1 MVQEQIEAVNDWA
14 TNLEIRSYEMDTRLA
29 KAQQVLVEMT
39 NKLTILFERD
49 QPDAGLKR
57 QVDELTAATT
67 ELQIK
72 ANDLSASANVEAV
85 ATQVAAAER
94 SVLDLEN
101 SVQEWIGNLDQARTN
116 ATNELRDFMVY
127 RIDTAEDRID
137 RRLADIEASGA
148 GNERLE
154 AIERAVGEADDRARD
169 AYAFSE
175 NLRLLQTDL
184 VQAIR
189 GEMASQAEQ
198 IDRHS
203 KAIEQSSASATAHS
217 PDQLAGVNARV
228 DEVTRGLRH
237 LNDVQQRH
245 GTIESKLTEA
255 LTSTNAALNQARQ
268 DVASLQSGLSAA
280 LGRIDQLES
289 QIAAGQQQS

>member
-1 MVQEQIEAVNDWA
+1 
-14 TNLEIRSYEMDTRLA
+14 
-29 KAQQVLVEMT
+29 
-39 NKLTILFERD
+39 
-49 QPDAGLKR
+49 
-57 QVDELTAATT
+57 
-67 ELQIK
+67 
-72 ANDLSASANVEAV
+72 
-85 ATQVAAAER
+85 
-94 SVLDLEN
+94 
-101 SVQEWIGNLDQARTN
+101 
-116 ATNELRDFMVY
+116 
-127 RIDTAEDRID
+127 
-137 RRLADIEASGA
+137 
-148 GNERLE
+148 
-154 AIERAVGEADDRARD
+154 
-169 AYAFSE
+169 
-175 NLRLLQTDL
+175 
-184 VQAIR
+184 
-189 GEMASQAEQ
+189 MASQAEQ